1 MGVIYKRVEIAGD
14 KGRKRVTALFDTGA
28 SASFVRRA
36 VVDKIATIV
45 KIPVPWTF
53 RLGDGK
59 AHLRTDRAVYV
70 VLRFNRATF
79 YHTLVVADD
88 LADEL
93 ILGADFMQRWKVKL
107 DPEREE
113 IIIDRRAL
121 RHLLI

>member
-1 MGVIYKRVEIAGD
+1 MGVIYKQGAIAGD
-14 KGRKRVTALFDTGA
+14 KGRKRITALFDTGA

-36 VVDKIATIV
+36 VAEQIATIV

-53 RLGDGK
+53 QLGDGK
-59 AHLRTDRAVYV
+59 ARLRTNRAVYV

-88 LADEL
+88 LAEEL
-93 ILGADFMQRWKVKL
+93 ILGVDFMQRWKVKL
-107 DPEREE
+107 NPEREE
-113 IIIDRRAL
+113 VVIDRRAL